1 MFYQPRHL
9 RAHQRPRAPLND
21 STFVARIDDAIDQR
35 CEPRQG
41 VGPFVAG
48 KERRTKSRRD
58 NSRDEAACRLLP
70 LLLPEQSAP
79 TKVSA
84 SALHL
89 VNLLGFSGGRTR
101 ARTWDPLIKS
111 Q

>member
-1 MFYQPRHL
+1 MFYQPRHRARL

-70 LLLPEQSAP
+70 LLLPEQFG
-79 TKVSA
+79 T
-84 SALHL
+84 
-89 VNLLGFSGGRTR
+89 
-101 ARTWDPLIKS
+101 DKS
-111 Q
+111 QRLCPASR

>member
-1 MFYQPRHL
+1 MPSINVAS
-9 RAHQRPRAPLND
+9 RAKASALSSLAKNAEQ
-21 STFVARIDDAIDQR
+21 
-35 CEPRQG
+35 
-41 VGPFVAG
+41 
-48 KERRTKSRRD
+48 K
-58 NSRDEAACRLLP
+58 AAATIRGMKRLVVCYP
-70 LLLPEQSAP
+70 CCYPSNSAP

-111 Q
+111 QLTEE